1 MEDKAVLA
9 SGTGSMQ
16 WAVRHTE
23 QPCSK
28 WTQEIAME
36 TWLKEREKES
46 LLFKLEKQKIH
57 CLSDAGKYRQ
67 AR

>member
-16 WAVRHTE
+16 WAVRHTG
-23 QPCSK
+23 QPGSK

-36 TWLKEREKES
+36 TWLKERERKKAFS
-46 LLFKLEKQKIH
+46 SNWRSRRYIV
-57 CLSDAGKYRQ
+57 
-67 AR
+67 